1 MFSNFKIFFFI
12 LLTVIFFSNVFY
24 VYTQFDAYAVNEST
38 M

>member
-1 MFSNFKIFFFI
+1 MVVV
-12 LLTVIFFSNVFY
+12 TVVIFFWNVFY